1 MLNYLRM
8 GLLLIV
14 VIAGLLLPIT
24 GEAVMAWI
32 AGGGFI
38 LVLVLSHPA
47 VGKCA
52 GSDRDQAGQATQ
64 R

>member
-8 GLLLIV
+8 GLLLI
-14 VIAGLLLPIT
+14 
-24 GEAVMAWI
+24 EAVMACI

-52 GSDRDQAGQATQ
+52 GSDRDQAGQSTQ

>member
-32 AGGGFI
+32 GGGFI

-52 GSDRDQAGQATQ
+52 GSDRDQAGQSTQ